1 MNEEIKHSDEEV
13 SGNNQEIEATHKKDS
28 FFAWIIRLLK
38 GFISGVGAITPG
50 LSGGVMMV
58 VFGIYEPLLKW
69 LANIRQNFL
78 RNLLFFI
85 PVGIG
90 GVIGVVA
97 FSAAIDKAYEL
108 NAVMFT
114 WLIIGFIVGTYPSI
128 FKTAGQEGRKAW
140 HVIMMIVIAGGL
152 FYTLHWMQGNLDI
165 SMPQNFWVWMM
176 CGALTGLGLIVPG
189 LSPSNFLMYMGLYQP
204 MAAGVKSLNF
214 AVIIP
219 MLVGLVAVIFALA
232 KLISWLFK
240 KHYAVLYHI
249 ILGVV
254 FGSTL
259 AIIPV
264 NLKEKGLMIGADA
277 FSLDKFPQ
285 LATVNEPKTIIIC
298 VLLAL
303 VGFAASFLLAKLDE
317 KNPHESLF

>member
-1 MNEEIKHSDEEV
+1 MNTNPADLDKPE
-13 SGNNQEIEATHKKDS
+13 TKKDNPI
-28 FFAWIIRLLK
+28 AWIVRLLK
-38 GFISGVGAITPG
+38 GFISGIGAITPG

-69 LANIRQNFL
+69 LADIRKNFL

-97 FSAAIDKAYEL
+97 FSAAIDKAYDL

-114 WLIIGFIVGTYPSI
+114 WLIIGFIIGTYPSI
-128 FKTAGQEGRKAW
+128 LKTAGKEGRKTW
-140 HVIMMIVIAGGL
+140 HLVMMVLISSAL
-152 FYTLHWMQGNLDI
+152 FFALRWMQTNLNI
-165 SMPQNFWVWMM
+165 QMPQNFWIWML

-214 AVIIP
+214 GVIIP
-219 MLVGLVAVIFALA
+219 MMIGLVAVIFAFA
-232 KLISWLFK
+232 KLVSWLFK
-240 KHYAVLYHI
+240 KHYAVIYHV

-264 NLKEKGLMIGADA
+264 MDKAKGLMIGADVFPLA
-277 FSLDKFPQ
+277 KFPQ
-285 LATVNEPKTIIIC
+285 LAAVNEPKTIIIC
-298 VLLAL
+298 VLLAIA
-303 VGFAASFLLAKLDE
+303 GFAASFILAKLDE
-317 KNPHESLF
+317 RHPHESLF

>member
-1 MNEEIKHSDEEV
+1 MEFENNNNEIQ
-13 SGNNQEIEATHKKDS
+13 QEKKDTPI
-28 FFAWIIRLLK
+28 AWLVRLLK

-69 LANIRQNFL
+69 LADIRQNFL

-97 FSAAIDKAYEL
+97 FSAAIDKAYDL

-114 WLIIGFIVGTYPSI
+114 WLIIGFIVGTYPSVLR
-128 FKTAGQEGRKAW
+128 TAGQEGRKVW
-140 HVIMMIVIAGGL
+140 HIIMMVVIAAAL
-152 FYTLHWMQGNLDI
+152 FFALRWMQTNLDI
-165 SMPQNFWVWMM
+165 TMPRNFWVWMM

-189 LSPSNFLMYMGLYQP
+189 LSPSNFLMYMGLYEP
-204 MAAGVKSLNF
+204 MAEGVKSLDF
-214 AVIIP
+214 QVILPMMIGLVII
-219 MLVGLVAVIFALA
+219 IFALA
-232 KLISWLFK
+232 RLISWLFK
-240 KHYAVLYHI
+240 KHYALLYHI

-264 NLKEKGLMIGADA
+264 MDKAKGVMIGADT
-277 FSLDKFPQ
+277 FEITKYPG
-285 LATVNEPKTIIIC
+285 LANINEAKSIIIC
-298 VLLAL
+298 VLLA
-303 VGFAASFLLAKLDE
+303 VAGFAASFLLAKLDE
-317 KNPHESLF
+317 KHPHESLF

>member
-1 MNEEIKHSDEEV
+1 MIDMNTNPADLDKPE
-13 SGNNQEIEATHKKDS
+13 TKKDKPI
-28 FFAWIIRLLK
+28 AWIVRLLK
-38 GFISGVGAITPG
+38 GFISGIGAITPG

-69 LANIRQNFL
+69 LADIRKNFL

-97 FSAAIDKAYEL
+97 FSAAIDKAYDL

-114 WLIIGFIVGTYPSI
+114 WLIIGFIIGTYPSI
-128 FKTAGQEGRKAW
+128 LKTAGKEGRKTW
-140 HVIMMIVIAGGL
+140 HLVMMVLISSAL
-152 FYTLHWMQGNLDI
+152 FFALRWMQTNLNI
-165 SMPQNFWVWMM
+165 QMPQNFWIWML

-214 AVIIP
+214 GVIIP
-219 MLVGLVAVIFALA
+219 MMIGLVAVIFAFA
-232 KLISWLFK
+232 KLVSWLFK
-240 KHYAVLYHI
+240 KHYAVIYHV

-264 NLKEKGLMIGADA
+264 MDKAKGLMIGADVFPLA
-277 FSLDKFPQ
+277 KFPQ
-285 LATVNEPKTIIIC
+285 LAAVNEPKTIIIC
-298 VLLAL
+298 VLLAIA
-303 VGFAASFLLAKLDE
+303 GFTASFILAKLDE
-317 KNPHESLF
+317 RHPHESLF

>member
-1 MNEEIKHSDEEV
+1 MIDMNTNPADLDKPE
-13 SGNNQEIEATHKKDS
+13 TKKDKPI
-28 FFAWIIRLLK
+28 AWIVRLHK
-38 GFISGVGAITPG
+38 GFISGIGAITPG

-69 LANIRQNFL
+69 LADIRKNFL

-97 FSAAIDKAYEL
+97 FSAAIDKAYDL

-114 WLIIGFIVGTYPSI
+114 WLIIGFIIGTYPSI
-128 FKTAGQEGRKAW
+128 LKTAGKEGRKTW
-140 HVIMMIVIAGGL
+140 HLVMMVLISSAL
-152 FYTLHWMQGNLDI
+152 FFALRWMQTNLNI
-165 SMPQNFWVWMM
+165 QMPQNFWIWML

-214 AVIIP
+214 GVIIP
-219 MLVGLVAVIFALA
+219 MMIGLVAVIFAFA
-232 KLISWLFK
+232 KLVSWLFK
-240 KHYAVLYHI
+240 KHYAVIYHV

-264 NLKEKGLMIGADA
+264 MDKAKGLMIGADVFPLA
-277 FSLDKFPQ
+277 KFPQ
-285 LATVNEPKTIIIC
+285 LAAVNEPKTIIIC
-298 VLLAL
+298 VLLAIA
-303 VGFAASFLLAKLDE
+303 GFAASFILAKLDE
-317 KNPHESLF
+317 RHPHESLF

>member
-1 MNEEIKHSDEEV
+1 MIDMNT
-13 SGNNQEIEATHKKDS
+13 NQADLDKPETKKDNPI
-28 FFAWIIRLLK
+28 AWFVRLLK
-38 GFISGVGAITPG
+38 GFISGIGAITPG

-69 LANIRQNFL
+69 LADIRKNFL

-97 FSAAIDKAYEL
+97 FSAAIDKAYDL

-114 WLIIGFIVGTYPSI
+114 WLIIGFIIGTYPSI
-128 FKTAGQEGRKAW
+128 LKTAGKEGRKVW
-140 HVIMMIVIAGGL
+140 HVVMMVLISGAL
-152 FYTLHWMQGNLDI
+152 FFALRWMQTNLNI
-165 SMPQNFWVWMM
+165 QMPQNFWIWML

-214 AVIIP
+214 GVIIP
-219 MLVGLVAVIFALA
+219 MMIGLVAVIFAFA
-232 KLISWLFK
+232 KLVSWLFK
-240 KHYAVLYHI
+240 KHYAVIYHI

-264 NLKEKGLMIGADA
+264 MDKAKGLMIGADA
-277 FSLDKFPQ
+277 FPLDKFPQ
-285 LATVNEPKTIIIC
+285 LANVNEPKTIIIC
-298 VLLAL
+298 VLLAIA
-303 VGFAASFLLAKLDE
+303 GFAASFILAKLDE
-317 KNPHESLF
+317 KHPHESLF

>member
-1 MNEEIKHSDEEV
+1 MNTNPADLDKPE
-13 SGNNQEIEATHKKDS
+13 TKKDKPI
-28 FFAWIIRLLK
+28 AWIVRLLK
-38 GFISGVGAITPG
+38 GFISGIGAITPG

-69 LANIRQNFL
+69 LADIRKNFL

-97 FSAAIDKAYEL
+97 FSAAIDKAYDL

-114 WLIIGFIVGTYPSI
+114 WLIIGFIIGTYPSI
-128 FKTAGQEGRKAW
+128 LKTAGKEGRKVW
-140 HVIMMIVIAGGL
+140 HVVMMVLISGAL
-152 FYTLHWMQGNLDI
+152 FFALRWMQTNLNI
-165 SMPQNFWVWMM
+165 QMPQNFWIWML

-214 AVIIP
+214 GVIIP
-219 MLVGLVAVIFALA
+219 MMIGLVAVIFAFA
-232 KLISWLFK
+232 KLVSWLFK
-240 KHYAVLYHI
+240 KHYAVIYHI

-254 FGSTL
+254 FGSIL

-264 NLKEKGLMIGADA
+264 MDKVKGLMIGADA
-277 FSLDKFPQ
+277 FPLDKFPQ

-298 VLLAL
+298 VLLAIA
-303 VGFAASFLLAKLDE
+303 GFAASFILAKLDE
-317 KNPHESLF
+317 KHPHESLF

>member
-1 MNEEIKHSDEEV
+1 MNNDIKPTEMDKPE
-13 SGNNQEIEATHKKDS
+13 TKKDTPIT
-28 FFAWIIRLLK
+28 WIVRLLK
-38 GFISGVGAITPG
+38 GFISGIGAITPG

-69 LANIRQNFL
+69 LASIRKNFL

-97 FSAAIDKAYEL
+97 FSAAIDKAYDF

-114 WLIIGFIVGTYPSI
+114 WLIIGFIIGTYPSI
-128 FKTAGQEGRKAW
+128 LKTAGKEGRKVW
-140 HVIMMIVIAGGL
+140 HVVMMVLISGAL
-152 FYTLHWMQGNLDI
+152 FFALRWMQTNLNI
-165 SMPQNFWVWMM
+165 QMPQNFWIWML

-214 AVIIP
+214 GVIIP
-219 MLVGLVAVIFALA
+219 MMIGLVAVIFAFA
-232 KLISWLFK
+232 KLVSWLFK
-240 KHYAVLYHI
+240 KHYAIIYHV

-264 NLKEKGLMIGADA
+264 MNKAKGLMIGADV
-277 FSLDKFPQ
+277 FPLDKFPQ

-298 VLLAL
+298 VLLAIA
-303 VGFAASFLLAKLDE
+303 GFAASFTLAKLDE
-317 KNPHESLF
+317 KHPHESLF

>member
-1 MNEEIKHSDEEV
+1 MNNDIKPTEMDKPE
-13 SGNNQEIEATHKKDS
+13 TKKDTPIT
-28 FFAWIIRLLK
+28 WIVRLLK
-38 GFISGVGAITPG
+38 GFISGIGAITPG

-69 LANIRQNFL
+69 LADIRKNFL

-97 FSAAIDKAYEL
+97 FSAAIDKAYDL

-114 WLIIGFIVGTYPSI
+114 WLIIGFIIGTYPSI
-128 FKTAGQEGRKAW
+128 LKTAGKEGRKVW
-140 HVIMMIVIAGGL
+140 HVVMMVLISGAL
-152 FYTLHWMQGNLDI
+152 FFALRWMQTNLNI
-165 SMPQNFWVWMM
+165 QMPQNFWIWML

-214 AVIIP
+214 GVIIP
-219 MLVGLVAVIFALA
+219 MMIGLVAVIFAFA
-232 KLISWLFK
+232 KLVSWLFK
-240 KHYAVLYHI
+240 KHYAIIYHV

-264 NLKEKGLMIGADA
+264 MNKAKGLMIGADV
-277 FSLDKFPQ
+277 FPLDKFPQ

-298 VLLAL
+298 VLLAIA
-303 VGFAASFLLAKLDE
+303 GFAASFTLAKLDE
-317 KNPHESLF
+317 KHPHESLF

>member
-1 MNEEIKHSDEEV
+1 MNNDIKPTEMDKPE
-13 SGNNQEIEATHKKDS
+13 TKKDTPI
-28 FFAWIIRLLK
+28 AWIVRLLK
-38 GFISGVGAITPG
+38 GFISGIGAITPG

-69 LANIRQNFL
+69 LADIRKNFL

-97 FSAAIDKAYEL
+97 FSAAIDKAYDL

-114 WLIIGFIVGTYPSI
+114 WLIIGFIIGTYPSI
-128 FKTAGQEGRKAW
+128 LKTAGKEGREVW
-140 HVIMMIVIAGGL
+140 HVVMMVLISGAL
-152 FYTLHWMQGNLDI
+152 FFALRWMQTNLNI
-165 SMPQNFWVWMM
+165 QMPQNFWIWML

-214 AVIIP
+214 GVIIP
-219 MLVGLVAVIFALA
+219 MMIGLVAVIFAFA
-232 KLISWLFK
+232 KLVSWLFK
-240 KHYAVLYHI
+240 KHYAVIYHI

-264 NLKEKGLMIGADA
+264 MNKAKGLMIGADV
-277 FSLDKFPQ
+277 FPLDKFPQ

-298 VLLAL
+298 VLLAIA
-303 VGFAASFLLAKLDE
+303 GFAASFTLAKLDE
-317 KNPHESLF
+317 KHPHESLF

>member
-1 MNEEIKHSDEEV
+1 MIDMNTNPADLDKPE
-13 SGNNQEIEATHKKDS
+13 TKKDKPI
-28 FFAWIIRLLK
+28 AWIVRLLK
-38 GFISGVGAITPG
+38 GFISGIGAITPG

-69 LANIRQNFL
+69 LADIRKNFL

-97 FSAAIDKAYEL
+97 FSAAIDKAYDL

-114 WLIIGFIVGTYPSI
+114 WLIIGFIIGTYPSI
-128 FKTAGQEGRKAW
+128 LKTAGKEGRKVW
-140 HVIMMIVIAGGL
+140 HVVMMVLISGAL
-152 FYTLHWMQGNLDI
+152 FFALRWMQTNLNI
-165 SMPQNFWVWMM
+165 QMPQNFWIWML

-214 AVIIP
+214 GVIIP
-219 MLVGLVAVIFALA
+219 MMIGLVAVIFAFA
-232 KLISWLFK
+232 KLVSWLFK
-240 KHYAVLYHI
+240 KHYAIIYHV

-264 NLKEKGLMIGADA
+264 MNKAKGLMIGADV
-277 FSLDKFPQ
+277 FPLDKFPQ

-298 VLLAL
+298 VLLAIA
-303 VGFAASFLLAKLDE
+303 GFAASFILAKLDE
-317 KNPHESLF
+317 KHPHESLF